1 MSLNIKIF
9 KQQLKWC
16 YLTLPS
22 PLWCTSNFF
31 QLLSPGYLCSSIA
44 EQRSKVGIYKRDDM
58 VSKPAVCEAV
68 EAFLSRSQADLGQA
82 LPLHVEESL
91 GDLQDHLLDVCQCWI
106 PKLFVVFIFV
116 DEFINLWIFGNADL
130 HTIVTLCFVI
140 FNVNTKTKF
149 LQMFSDLR
157 NFFFF

>member
-9 KQQLKWC
+9 KQLKWC

-22 PLWCTSNFF
+22 PLWFTSNFF
-31 QLLSPGYLCSSIA
+31 QLLSLGYLCSSIP

-91 GDLQDHLLDVCQCWI
+91 GYLQDYLLDVCQCWI

-116 DEFINLWIFGNADL
+116 DEVINLWIFGSADL
-130 HTIVTLCFVI
+130 HTMVTQCFII
-140 FNVNTKTKF
+140 FNVNTRTKF
-149 LQMFSDLR
+149 LEMFSYLR
-157 NFFFF
+157 KFCCFS